1 MTSPDRRRAVVLP
14 GGTAPEAVRRLLDA
28 LPAALDGSGPAL
40 RPADPA
46 QAPPAP
52 PEVPPGVA
60 AVVATSGSTS
70 GTGHLVALDGAALV
84 ASARATH
91 ERLAGPGQWVA
102 CLPSHHIAGLQVLVR
117 SVVAGTEPVVL
128 DTTDGFRATDLAAA
142 VGRLRDDVPG
152 YLSLVP
158 TQLARVLADDVAVA
172 ALRRL
177 SAILVGGARTAA
189 GLLAAARD
197 AGLRVVT
204 TYGMTETGGGCV
216 YDGVPLPGV
225 AVDVDAESRVW
236 LTGPVL
242 ARGYLDDA
250 DADRD
255 TFRDRG
261 GRRWLR
267 TADRGS
273 LADGVLTVHGR
284 LDDVI
289 VSGGLNVSASAVEQ
303 ALGELPGLGDVVVVG
318 VPDDHW
324 GALVTAVVAGD
335 GTPDLAGLRA
345 HVGERLGRPHAPRA
359 LVRLAELPL
368 RGPGKVDRLGAA
380 ARARELLATGDA
392 RTERLP

>member
-1 MTSPDRRRAVVLP
+1 MTSHDLRRAAVLP
-14 GGTAPEAVRRLLDA
+14 GGTAPDAVRGLLAA

-46 QAPPAP
+46 LPAPAP
-52 PEVPPGVA
+52 PEVPEGVA

-84 ASARATH
+84 ASARATY
-91 ERLAGPGQWVA
+91 ERLAGPGQWLA

-128 DTTDGFRATDLAAA
+128 DTTDGFRAADLAAA

-158 TQLARVLADDVAVA
+158 TQLARVMADDDAVA

-177 SAILVGGARTAA
+177 SAVLVGGARTAGA
-189 GLLAAARD
+189 LLATARD

-225 AVDVDAESRVW
+225 EVDVDTDSRVW
-236 LTGPVL
+236 VTGPVL
-242 ARGYLDDA
+242 ARGYLDDPA
-250 DADRD
+250 ADRD
-255 TFRDRG
+255 TFHVRA

-273 LADGVLTVHGR
+273 LAGGVLTVLGR

-289 VSGGLNVSASAVEQ
+289 LSGGLNVSAAAVEQ
-303 ALGELPGLGDVVVVG
+303 ALGELPGLGEAVVVG

-324 GALVTAVVAGD
+324 GALVTAVVAGE
-335 GTPDLAGLRA
+335 TAADLATVRA
-345 HVGERLGRPHAPRA
+345 HVGARLGRPHAPRA
-359 LVRLAELPL
+359 LVRLPELPL

-380 ARARELLATGDA
+380 ARARELLAAGDP

>member
-1 MTSPDRRRAVVLP
+1 GSGVGSGSGVGVSVTVGVATTVGSAASRGTVEVHAPSASTVIVSAATHRRRPDIDPPASRPRDTVPAPATYPDGMRSLHVRPAAVLP
-14 GGTAPEAVRRLLDA
+14 GGTGREAVAALLAA
-28 LPAALDGSGPAL
+28 LPGALAGSAPAVHPVDPGAALPPGPA
-40 RPADPA
+40 
-46 QAPPAP
+46 
-52 PEVPPGVA
+52 VPPGVA
-60 AVVATSGSTS
+60 AVVRTSGSTS

-128 DTTDGFRATDLAAA
+128 NTTDGFRATDLAAA

-236 LTGPVL
+236 VTGPVL
-242 ARGYLDDA
+242 ARGYLDDPA
-250 DADRD
+250 ADRD
-255 TFRDRG
+255 TFHVRA

-273 LADGVLTVHGR
+273 LAGGVLTVLGR

-289 VSGGLNVSASAVEQ
+289 LSGGLNVSAAAVEQ
-303 ALGELPGLGDVVVVG
+303 ALGELPGL
-318 VPDDHW
+318 
-324 GALVTAVVAGD
+324 
-335 GTPDLAGLRA
+335 
-345 HVGERLGRPHAPRA
+345 
-359 LVRLAELPL
+359 
-368 RGPGKVDRLGAA
+368 
-380 ARARELLATGDA
+380 
-392 RTERLP
+392 